1 MVIGVPGF
9 TTIPIERK
17 ASRLARVIH
26 KLGAPRALLDAM
38 DASTLTL
45 RTHAFPEDYYRFS
58 PQAVLGLLDG
68 LLDTEICTLMLP
80 PRIIGAGVKPIR
92 AAS

>member
-17 ASRLARVIH
+17 ASRLARVMH
-26 KLGAPRALLDAM
+26 KLGTPRILLDAM

-45 RTHAFPEDYYRFS
+45 RIHGRPEDYYRFS
-58 PQAVLGLLDG
+58 PQAVSMFLDG

-80 PRIIGAGVKPIR
+80 PRIIGAGVKPTPE
-92 AAS
+92 AS